1 MKELYEQLGISS
13 KVYDFGAEIEASLK
27 ERFEQFDKTAEYNQL
42 KVLMAMQKNKVSA
55 ECFQSSSGYGYDD
68 FGRDTLE
75 KVYADTFHTEACLI
89 RSQITC
95 GTHALAIPFTP
106 FGAALGL
113 VALPASYFA
122 YLIPCILL
130 YMMLA
135 TSLKKAYVRYY
146 GELL

>member
-13 KVYDFGAEIEASLK
+13 KVYDFGAKIEASLK

-75 KVYADTFHTEACLI
+75 KVYADTFHTVQHNRIHFIYFSDIHRYLLL
-89 RSQITC
+89 Q
-95 GTHALAIPFTP
+95 LYQ
-106 FGAALGL
+106 
-113 VALPASYFA
+113 LP
-122 YLIPCILL
+122 
-130 YMMLA
+130 
-135 TSLKKAYVRYY
+135 
-146 GELL
+146 

>member
-13 KVYDFGAEIEASLK
+13 KVYDFGAKIEASLK

-75 KVYADTFHTEACLI
+75 KVICRYF
-89 RSQITC
+89 
-95 GTHALAIPFTP
+95 
-106 FGAALGL
+106 
-113 VALPASYFA
+113 SYGGMSDSFPDH
-122 YLIPCILL
+122 LRNSCTGNCFIWK
-130 YMMLA
+130 
-135 TSLKKAYVRYY
+135 SSSGR
-146 GELL
+146 